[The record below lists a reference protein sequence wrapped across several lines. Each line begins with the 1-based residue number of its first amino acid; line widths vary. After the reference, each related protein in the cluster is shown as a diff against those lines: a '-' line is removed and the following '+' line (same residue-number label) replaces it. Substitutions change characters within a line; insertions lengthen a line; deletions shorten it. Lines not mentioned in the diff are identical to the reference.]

1 MNILILGINGFIGH
15 HLTQAILER
24 TDWKVTGL
32 DLDTSRLTNIQ
43 NHPRLT
49 LKKGDMLR
57 EGEWVEAQIQANDV
71 VLPLVA
77 VATPATYVKEPVRV
91 FELDF
96 EANLPVVR
104 GCVKHN
110 KRLIFPSTSEVYGMC
125 PDTEFDPYTSPMVY
139 GPIDK
144 PRWIYACSKQLM
156 DRLIHGYGMQGLDY
170 TLFRPF
176 NWIGSGLDTLDNP
189 KPGSSRVI
197 SQFLGHFLRGE
208 DLHLVDGG
216 LQKRAFTDIA
226 DGIDAL
232 MKIIE
237 NRNNVAHQR
246 IYNVGNPTNE
256 YSIAELAQMLQSLV
270 TGPYA
275 AHFPL
280 AGRSKLVST
289 SSAQYYGAGYQD
301 VSRRVPSIE
310 HTQNELGWKPT
321 LNLHESLDKI
331 LTAVLAGRAP
341 AAQGASL

>member
-24 TDWKVTGL
+24 TDWNVVGL
-32 DLDTSRLTNIQ
+32 DIGDSRLGSVL

-49 LKKGDMLR
+49 FFKGDMLK
-57 EGEWVEAQIQANDV
+57 ESDWIEAQIQAADV

-77 VATPATYVKEPVRV
+77 IATPATYVNDPVRV

-96 EANLPVVR
+96 EANLPIVR
-104 GCVKHN
+104 HCVKYK

-125 PDTEFDPYTSPMVY
+125 PDQAFDPYDSPLVY
-139 GPIDK
+139 GPIEK

-156 DRLIHGYGMQGLDY
+156 DRLIHGYGMKGLDY

-176 NWIGSGLDTLDNP
+176 NWVGSGLDTLDNP
-189 KPGSSRVI
+189 KPGSARVI

-208 DLHLVDGG
+208 DLHLVEGG
-216 LQKRAFTDIA
+216 VQKRSFTDVQ

-237 NRNNVAHQR
+237 NQNGVAHQR
-246 IYNVGNPTNE
+246 IYNIGFPSNE
-256 YSIAELAQMLQSLV
+256 FSIAELARMLQGLV
-270 TGPYA
+270 LNRYKE
-275 AHFPL
+275 HFPL
-280 AGRSKLVST
+280 AARSELVST
-289 SSAQYYGAGYQD
+289 SADVYYGAGYQD

-310 HTQNELGWKPT
+310 HTQKELGWTPT
-321 LNLHESLDKI
+321 ISL
-331 LTAVLAGRAP
+331 
-341 AAQGASL
+341 QASLERIIEVAIVR